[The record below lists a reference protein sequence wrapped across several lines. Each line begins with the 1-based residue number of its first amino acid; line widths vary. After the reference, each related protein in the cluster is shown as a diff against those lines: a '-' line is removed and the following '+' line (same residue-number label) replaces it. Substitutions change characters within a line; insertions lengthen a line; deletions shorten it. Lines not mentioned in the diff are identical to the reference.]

1 MKLKIEKTI
10 LPILSPEGLML
21 KLSALKLLMVV
32 NLCYQLSWEYQI
44 TFLYSSTDTAPQFCL
59 ELTHFNHFTQYIV
72 KFSIGFWKLPSF
84 FSLFSYYD

>member
-32 NLCYQLSWEYQI
+32 NLCYQLS
-44 TFLYSSTDTAPQFCL
+44 
-59 ELTHFNHFTQYIV
+59 
-72 KFSIGFWKLPSF
+72 
-84 FSLFSYYD
+84 